1 MCHKDQEGSKS
12 KRTEQLKRADEGET
26 FTEGHPQ
33 ERERE
38 KERERRNRDSET
50 SGTRKCNRWV
60 QMTID
65 SLEARFWAIAAQ
77 PNDTDCSDADGICPL
92 RCDNVDI
99 QCYVIDN
106 NGFVLISKQRND
118 AGRFLGELDG
128 SVMTTLI
135 RMGMFKRVSLFD
147 YQAMCK
153 MHSHSVSS
161 GRHLISPLYSLASA
175 LKWFLSNFLLFLLEF
190 NICSLWHTEHLAEA
204 SIHKKKG
211 EILQPCE
218 TEYPSFVYEPSVK
231 ETNSIIKCGRCQK
244 MFVVQ
249 QIPDTNLLLLVVQAD
264 CDCSRQFS
272 STLSLLCFLNDS
284 AHNSSSKC
292 DRMRSQKIRRR
303 PESCHAYHAHE
314 NANDCG
320 GASAVSL
327 SALLFLFSLV
337 TPTLAS

>member
-1 MCHKDQEGSKS
+1 
-12 KRTEQLKRADEGET
+12 
-26 FTEGHPQ
+26 
-33 ERERE
+33 
-38 KERERRNRDSET
+38 
-50 SGTRKCNRWV
+50 
-60 QMTID
+60 MTLD
-65 SLEARFWAIAAQ
+65 SLEARLWSIAAQ
-77 PNDTDCSDADGICPL
+77 PNNTDCSDADGICPL
-92 RCDNVDI
+92 RCDSVDI

-161 GRHLISPLYSLASA
+161 GRHIMSPLHSLASA

-190 NICSLWHTEHLAEA
+190 NICSLWHTDHFAEA
-204 SIHKKKG
+204 SLHKRKG

-218 TEYPSFVYEPSVK
+218 TEYPSFVYEPSVR

-249 QIPDTNLLLLVVQAD
+249 QVPDTNLLLLVVQAD
-264 CDCSRQFS
+264 CDCSKQYS
-272 STLSLLCFLNDS
+272 SITLAPQELLLLNMA
-284 AHNSSSKC
+284 AHNYSSKC
-292 DRMRSQKIRRR
+292 ERMRSQKIRRR
-303 PESCHAYHAHE
+303 PESCHAYHEQE

-320 GASAVSL
+320 GASAASLTTWLFFLCCVASVLVPSWSPEGLLMVS
-327 SALLFLFSLV
+327 
-337 TPTLAS
+337 